1 MERLTH
7 SGTKEAKNDVNIMQV
22 LGKLA
27 YYEDMEEQGR
37 MKILPQEDKDSG
49 TSENREWIL
58 YIDRLPPEPPKVAQT
73 KEELEEMIS
82 NETLQEYLVTL
93 NSGGRVTT
101 LYYAGDSYWYDQRK
115 ELLLV
120 VTAWQPLPEPYK
132 LNNQA
137 AVQEGDN
144 Q

>member
-1 MERLTH
+1 MNISEQI
-7 SGTKEAKNDVNIMQV
+7 KELRELSDAYTAGGHKNVGD
-22 LGKLA
+22 KLKQA
-27 YYEDMEEQGR
+27 ADTIESLHVKLEEQ
-37 MKILPQEDKDSG
+37 KW
-49 TSENREWIL
+49 TL

-82 NETLQEYLVTL
+82 NGTLQEYLVTL

-101 LYYAGDSYWYDQRK
+101 LYYAGDSYWYDQEK

-120 VTAWQPLPEPYK
+120 VIAWKHLPESYIYK
-132 LNNQA
+132 
-137 AVQEGDN
+137 EGDN

>member
-1 MERLTH
+1 MIDEKKLIDELIRKDQSLQEHLKRVEDDGNELFNWGLKSQLTMLK
-7 SGTKEAKNDVNIMQV
+7 SIISCVAKQP
-22 LGKLA
+22 KT
-27 YYEDMEEQGR
+27 
-37 MKILPQEDKDSG
+37 DK
-49 TSENREWIL
+49 WIL

-82 NETLQEYLVTL
+82 NGTLQEYLVTL

-101 LYYAGDSYWYDQRK
+101 LYYAGDSYWYDQEK

-120 VTAWQPLPEPYK
+120 VIAWKHLPESYIYK
-132 LNNQA
+132 
-137 AVQEGDN
+137 EGDN